1 MSKGISWY
9 PMLAD
14 RTMLLGGV
22 CPFCRALI
30 SSRCHYHRAVYL
42 FEESKHTPVFGCYCV
57 AQVRHNVGDCV
68 QKKLKTVKMVTFKH
82 RAAERLEMEKY
93 SQGFWRVP

>member
-22 CPFCRALI
+22 CPFARALI
-30 SSRCHYHRAVYL
+30 SSRMICADCKIMAK
-42 FEESKHTPVFGCYCV
+42 FEVWFNLVNYELIK
-57 AQVRHNVGDCV
+57 RH
-68 QKKLKTVKMVTFKH
+68 
-82 RAAERLEMEKY
+82 
-93 SQGFWRVP
+93 